1 MKAKGTKV
9 KILSGFSNIE
19 TLEDIV
25 ENFID
30 SLPDNT
36 DVDVKYSTT
45 SSPRTGYVYH
55 SALIMYNTN
64 EDEI

>member
-9 KILSGFSNIE
+9 KILSRFYYPES
-19 TLEDIV
+19 LEDSV
-25 ENFID
+25 ESFINN
-30 SLPDNT
+30 LPDNT
-36 DVDVKYSTT
+36 DVDIKYSETT
-45 SSPRTGYVYH
+45 SHSGSLYY